1 MKLIAGTKGSLDKS
15 LEFHTKSNTTCT
27 DRIGNTKEWGAT
39 QTCIGTKR
47 KDDAMLAQGQ
57 QTLQRVLTLP
67 AVTKKDQID
76 HRHAQAM
83 IDDPSIACGYSRDG
97 QQEIDEAKLQAP

>member
-1 MKLIAGTKGSLDKS
+1 
-15 LEFHTKSNTTCT
+15 
-27 DRIGNTKEWGAT
+27 
-39 QTCIGTKR
+39 
-47 KDDAMLAQGQ
+47 MLAQGQ

-76 HRHAQAM
+76 HRHAQAV